1 MFYKDLKIFLVCF
14 IFCVFTTAPGI
25 YPVPN
30 LEAVPVYLFDFPY
43 LFFQAHTSFVKIAG
57 QLVVCPKT
65 PGCCLPLRLC
75 YAFPALWDS
84 LSLPPFLSNL
94 TYTLGLRS
102 YSLRGFH
109 EPLHWIRHPQPF
121 LLYHHQYI
129 LWALCLHMTLKLF
142 PHVSI
147 SLPGWQTPRG
157 GPNEKCW
164 DHMQGEGRV
173 TKSLP
178 KFQQAASFH
187 VGPMLLNINYHEKHL
202 RWL

>member
-109 EPLHWIRHPQPF
+109 EP
-121 LLYHHQYI
+121 
-129 LWALCLHMTLKLF
+129 
-142 PHVSI
+142 PH
-147 SLPGWQTPRG
+147 
-157 GPNEKCW
+157 
-164 DHMQGEGRV
+164 
-173 TKSLP
+173 
-178 KFQQAASFH
+178 
-187 VGPMLLNINYHEKHL
+187 
-202 RWL
+202 